1 MKSAG
6 KARNNGLYRH
16 IRTSKEII
24 RNLLNDL
31 PNNMAE
37 NVKRKKKK
45 RAVLI
50 VLMTLV
56 LAVLAVVCVY
66 ETELNKLDSNDGVD
80 NSFYDSQFK
89 NKKVMVIVPHEDDD
103 LLISGQVLP
112 PMYKNGADVRVVFAT
127 NGDKRVSAYTRQ
139 SEACNALEKLG
150 IPREKVI
157 FLGYPDGTQLYVG
170 KKAFSFSSG
179 WDHTYAGKG
188 FKDYHFDRFGTHA
201 KYTAENMVDDIE
213 SVVLEYRPDYILA
226 IDFDTHTDH
235 RGVSISFEKAMERI
249 LKKESGYTP
258 KVLKCFGYSLAWK
271 SKPDFY
277 ALNIKSTVMQDRE
290 KNNDPSYET
299 DVPQYRWNNRVRLPI
314 DKKSLSHS
322 ILRCSEY
329 KALSEH
335 LSQYAYCYSERIING
350 DSVYWN
356 RRTDSLTYNADISV
370 SSGDASLLNDFRLI
384 GVGNRTAGPNV
395 KLENC
400 VSRFDKNDA
409 QKTVT
414 VKFDSPKTVS
424 CVSLYD
430 NFGLN
435 SNILGGVITFSDG
448 SKVEVPALNAD
459 GSETRVVFEPKHN
472 ITSFTFKVTEYEG
485 VAGLDEIEA
494 FENAD
499 YDMDF
504 SLIKLKNAD
513 TDDYIYNYLITPDE
527 KSLNL
532 GVYLSNPNAGYTIKI
547 IEGDGVKLEG
557 NTLVFD
563 DDFEKCTVRAEL
575 NGDPSTYDQ
584 ITVKRLSERELKS
597 YESFEKVNKTVF
609 KIDTLR
615 LKTKNLFV
623 NGYVYEELNDFV
635 KSLEKKAGIEISE

>member
-1 MKSAG
+1 
-6 KARNNGLYRH
+6 
-16 IRTSKEII
+16 
-24 RNLLNDL
+24 
-31 PNNMAE
+31 MAE

-50 VLMTLV
+50 VLMALV

-112 PMYKNGADVRVVFAT
+112 SMYKNGADVRVVFAT

-499 YDMDF
+499 YDMGF

-615 LKTKNLFV
+615 LKMKNLFV

>member
-1 MKSAG
+1 
-6 KARNNGLYRH
+6 
-16 IRTSKEII
+16 
-24 RNLLNDL
+24 
-31 PNNMAE
+31 MAE

-50 VLMTLV
+50 VLMALV

-66 ETELNKLDSNDGVD
+66 ETELNKLDSNDGVG

-89 NKKVMVIVPHEDDD
+89 NKKVMVIVPHEDGD

-299 DVPQYRWNNRVRLPI
+299 DVPQYRWNNRIRLPI

-485 VAGLDEIEA
+485 VAGLNEIEA

-499 YDMDF
+499 YDMGF

-547 IEGDGVKLEG
+547 IEGDGIKLEG

>member
-1 MKSAG
+1 M
-6 KARNNGLYRH
+6 
-16 IRTSKEII
+16 
-24 RNLLNDL
+24 
-31 PNNMAE
+31 
-37 NVKRKKKK
+37 KRKKKK

-50 VLMTLV
+50 VLMALV

-112 PMYKNGADVRVVFAT
+112 SMYKNGADVRVVFAT

-499 YDMDF
+499 YDMGF

-532 GVYLSNPNAGYTIKI
+532 GAYASDPNAGYTIKI
-547 IEGDGVKLEG
+547 IEGDSVKLEG

-584 ITVKRLSERELKS
+584 ITVKRLSKRELKS
-597 YESFEKVNKTVF
+597 YESFEKVNKIVF

-623 NGYVYEELNDFV
+623 NGYVYEKLNDFV

>member
-1 MKSAG
+1 
-6 KARNNGLYRH
+6 
-16 IRTSKEII
+16 
-24 RNLLNDL
+24 
-31 PNNMAE
+31 MAE

-112 PMYKNGADVRVVFAT
+112 SMYKNGADVRVVFAT

-201 KYTAENMVDDIE
+201 KYTAENMVYDIE

-258 KVLKCFGYSLAWK
+258 KVLKSFGYSLAWK

-499 YDMDF
+499 YDMGF

-547 IEGDGVKLEG
+547 IEGGGVKLEG

>member
-1 MKSAG
+1 
-6 KARNNGLYRH
+6 
-16 IRTSKEII
+16 
-24 RNLLNDL
+24 
-31 PNNMAE
+31 MAE

-45 RAVLI
+45 RAALI
-50 VLMTLV
+50 VLMALV

-112 PMYKNGADVRVVFAT
+112 SMYKNGADVRVVFAT

-170 KKAFSFSSG
+170 KKAYSFSSG

-201 KYTAENMVDDIE
+201 QYTAENMVDDIE
-213 SVVLEYRPDYILA
+213 SVILEYRPDYILA

-299 DVPQYRWNNRVRLPI
+299 DVPQYRWSSRVRLPI

-370 SSGDASLLNDFRLI
+370 SSGDASLLNNFRLI

-400 VSRFDKNDA
+400 VSRFDKSDA

-499 YDMDF
+499 YDMGF

-532 GVYLSNPNAGYTIKI
+532 GVNLSNPNAGNTIKI

-615 LKTKNLFV
+615 LKVKNLFV
-623 NGYVYEELNDFV
+623 NGYVYEQLNDFV
-635 KSLEKKAGIEISE
+635 KSLEKKAGIDIK

>member
-1 MKSAG
+1 
-6 KARNNGLYRH
+6 
-16 IRTSKEII
+16 
-24 RNLLNDL
+24 
-31 PNNMAE
+31 MAE

-50 VLMTLV
+50 VLMALV

-66 ETELNKLDSNDGVD
+66 ETELNKLGSNDGVD

-299 DVPQYRWNNRVRLPI
+299 DVPQYRWNNRIRLPI

-370 SSGDASLLNDFRLI
+370 SSGGASLLNDFRLI

-499 YDMDF
+499 YDMGF

-532 GVYLSNPNAGYTIKI
+532 GAYASDPNAGYTIKI
-547 IEGDGVKLEG
+547 IEGDSVKLEG

>member
-1 MKSAG
+1 M
-6 KARNNGLYRH
+6 
-16 IRTSKEII
+16 
-24 RNLLNDL
+24 
-31 PNNMAE
+31 
-37 NVKRKKKK
+37 KRKKKK

-50 VLMTLV
+50 VLMALV

-112 PMYKNGADVRVVFAT
+112 SMYKNGADVRVVFAT

-170 KKAFSFSSG
+170 KKAYSFSSG
-179 WDHTYAGKG
+179 RDHTYAGKA

-384 GVGNRTAGPNV
+384 GVGNRTAGPHV

-499 YDMDF
+499 YDMGF

-532 GVYLSNPNAGYTIKI
+532 GAYASDPNARYTIKI
-547 IEGDGVKLEG
+547 IEGDSVKLEG

-623 NGYVYEELNDFV
+623 NGYVYEKLNDFV

>member
-1 MKSAG
+1 
-6 KARNNGLYRH
+6 
-16 IRTSKEII
+16 
-24 RNLLNDL
+24 
-31 PNNMAE
+31 MAE

-50 VLMTLV
+50 VLMALV

-89 NKKVMVIVPHEDDD
+89 NKKVMVIVHHEDDD

-112 PMYKNGADVRVVFAT
+112 SMYKNGADVRVVFAT

-314 DKKSLSHS
+314 DKKSFSHS

-499 YDMDF
+499 YDMGF

-547 IEGDGVKLEG
+547 IEGDSVKLEG

-609 KIDTLR
+609 KIDALR

>member
-1 MKSAG
+1 
-6 KARNNGLYRH
+6 
-16 IRTSKEII
+16 
-24 RNLLNDL
+24 
-31 PNNMAE
+31 MAE

-50 VLMTLV
+50 VLMALV

-299 DVPQYRWNNRVRLPI
+299 DVPQYRWNNRIRLPI

-499 YDMDF
+499 YDMGF

-547 IEGDGVKLEG
+547 IEGDSVKLEG

-597 YESFEKVNKTVF
+597 YESFEKVNKTAF

-623 NGYVYEELNDFV
+623 NGYVYEKLNDFV

>member
-1 MKSAG
+1 
-6 KARNNGLYRH
+6 
-16 IRTSKEII
+16 
-24 RNLLNDL
+24 
-31 PNNMAE
+31 MAE

-50 VLMTLV
+50 VLMALV

-103 LLISGQVLP
+103 LHLLISGQVLP
-112 PMYKNGADVRVVFAT
+112 SMYKNGADVRVVFAT

-314 DKKSLSHS
+314 DKKSFSHS

-499 YDMDF
+499 YDMGF

-547 IEGDGVKLEG
+547 IEGDSVKLEG

-609 KIDTLR
+609 KIDALR

>member
-1 MKSAG
+1 
-6 KARNNGLYRH
+6 
-16 IRTSKEII
+16 
-24 RNLLNDL
+24 
-31 PNNMAE
+31 MAE

-45 RAVLI
+45 RAMLI
-50 VLMTLV
+50 VLMALV

-127 NGDKRVSAYTRQ
+127 NGNKRVSAYTRQ

-226 IDFDTHTDH
+226 TDFDTHTDH

-277 ALNIKSTVMQDRE
+277 ALNIKSTVVQDRE

-499 YDMDF
+499 YDMGF

-584 ITVKRLSERELKS
+584 ITVKRLSEREFKS

-635 KSLEKKAGIEISE
+635 KSLEKKAGIELSE

>member
-1 MKSAG
+1 
-6 KARNNGLYRH
+6 
-16 IRTSKEII
+16 
-24 RNLLNDL
+24 
-31 PNNMAE
+31 MAE

-50 VLMTLV
+50 VLMALV

-112 PMYKNGADVRVVFAT
+112 SMYKNGADVRVVFAT

-314 DKKSLSHS
+314 DKKSFSHS
-322 ILRCSEY
+322 ILSSEY

-485 VAGLDEIEA
+485 VARLDEIEA

-499 YDMDF
+499 YDMGF

-547 IEGDGVKLEG
+547 IEGDSVKLEG

-609 KIDTLR
+609 KIDALR

>member
-1 MKSAG
+1 
-6 KARNNGLYRH
+6 
-16 IRTSKEII
+16 
-24 RNLLNDL
+24 
-31 PNNMAE
+31 MAE

-50 VLMTLV
+50 VLMALV

-89 NKKVMVIVPHEDDD
+89 NKKVMVIVPHKDDD

-112 PMYKNGADVRVVFAT
+112 SMYKNGADVRVVFAT

-494 FENAD
+494 FENAG
-499 YDMDF
+499 YDMGF

>member
-1 MKSAG
+1 
-6 KARNNGLYRH
+6 
-16 IRTSKEII
+16 
-24 RNLLNDL
+24 
-31 PNNMAE
+31 MAE

-45 RAVLI
+45 RAALI
-50 VLMTLV
+50 VLMALV

-112 PMYKNGADVRVVFAT
+112 SMYKNGADVRVVFAT
-127 NGDKRVSAYTRQ
+127 NGDKSVSAYTRQ

-170 KKAFSFSSG
+170 KKAYSFSSG

-201 KYTAENMVDDIE
+201 QYTAENMVDDIE
-213 SVVLEYRPDYILA
+213 SVILEYRPDYILA

-299 DVPQYRWNNRVRLPI
+299 DVPQYRWSSRVRLPI

-370 SSGDASLLNDFRLI
+370 SSGDASLLNNFRLI

-400 VSRFDKNDA
+400 VSRFDKSDA

-499 YDMDF
+499 YDMGF

-532 GVYLSNPNAGYTIKI
+532 GVNLSNPNAGYTIKI

-623 NGYVYEELNDFV
+623 NGYVYEKLNDFV

>member
-1 MKSAG
+1 
-6 KARNNGLYRH
+6 
-16 IRTSKEII
+16 
-24 RNLLNDL
+24 
-31 PNNMAE
+31 MAE
-37 NVKRKKKK
+37 NMKRKKKK

-50 VLMTLV
+50 VLMALV

-112 PMYKNGADVRVVFAT
+112 SMYKNGADVRVVFAT
-127 NGDKRVSAYTRQ
+127 NGDKSVSAYTRQ

-170 KKAFSFSSG
+170 KKAYSFSSG

-201 KYTAENMVDDIE
+201 QYTAENMVDDIE
-213 SVVLEYRPDYILA
+213 SVILEYRPDYILA

-299 DVPQYRWNNRVRLPI
+299 DVPQYRWSSRVRLPI

-409 QKTVT
+409 QKAVT

-499 YDMDF
+499 YDMGF

-532 GVYLSNPNAGYTIKI
+532 GAYTSDPNAGYTIKI
-547 IEGDGVKLEG
+547 IEGDSVKLEG

-575 NGDPSTYDQ
+575 NDDPSTYDQ

-597 YESFEKVNKTVF
+597 YESFEKVNKTIF

-623 NGYVYEELNDFV
+623 NGYVYEKLHDFV
-635 KSLEKKAGIEISE
+635 KSLEKKAGIDIK

>member
-1 MKSAG
+1 
-6 KARNNGLYRH
+6 
-16 IRTSKEII
+16 
-24 RNLLNDL
+24 
-31 PNNMAE
+31 MAE

-50 VLMTLV
+50 VLMALV

-139 SEACNALEKLG
+139 SKACNALEKLG

-384 GVGNRTAGPNV
+384 GVGNRTAGLHV

-499 YDMDF
+499 YDMGF

-547 IEGDGVKLEG
+547 IEGDSVKLEG

-584 ITVKRLSERELKS
+584 IIVKRLSERELKS

-615 LKTKNLFV
+615 LKMKNLFV

>member
-1 MKSAG
+1 
-6 KARNNGLYRH
+6 
-16 IRTSKEII
+16 
-24 RNLLNDL
+24 
-31 PNNMAE
+31 MAE

-50 VLMTLV
+50 VLMALV

-112 PMYKNGADVRVVFAT
+112 SMYKNGADVRVVFAT

-170 KKAFSFSSG
+170 KKAYSFSSG

-201 KYTAENMVDDIE
+201 QYTAENMVDDIE
-213 SVVLEYRPDYILA
+213 SVILEYRPDYILA

-299 DVPQYRWNNRVRLPI
+299 DVPQYRWSSRVRLPI

-400 VSRFDKNDA
+400 VSRFDKSDA

-499 YDMDF
+499 YDMGF

-532 GVYLSNPNAGYTIKI
+532 GVNLSNPNAGYTIKI

-597 YESFEKVNKTVF
+597 YESFEKVNKTAF

-615 LKTKNLFV
+615 LKVKNLFV
-623 NGYVYEELNDFV
+623 NGYVYEQLNDFV
-635 KSLEKKAGIEISE
+635 KSLEKKAGIEIK

>member
-1 MKSAG
+1 
-6 KARNNGLYRH
+6 
-16 IRTSKEII
+16 
-24 RNLLNDL
+24 
-31 PNNMAE
+31 MAE

-50 VLMTLV
+50 VLMALV

-112 PMYKNGADVRVVFAT
+112 SMYKNGADVRVVFAT

-170 KKAFSFSSG
+170 KKAYSFSSG

-201 KYTAENMVDDIE
+201 QYTAENMVDDIE
-213 SVVLEYRPDYILA
+213 SVILEYRPDYILA

-299 DVPQYRWNNRVRLPI
+299 DVPQYRWSSRVRLPI

-370 SSGDASLLNDFRLI
+370 SSGDASLLNNFRLI

-400 VSRFDKNDA
+400 VSRFDKSDA

-499 YDMDF
+499 YDMGF

-532 GVYLSNPNAGYTIKI
+532 GVNLSNPNAGYTIKI

-563 DDFEKCTVRAEL
+563 DDFEKCTVRAEP

-615 LKTKNLFV
+615 LKMKNLFV
-623 NGYVYEELNDFV
+623 NGYVYEKLNDFV
-635 KSLEKKAGIEISE
+635 KSLEKKAGIDIK

>member
-1 MKSAG
+1 
-6 KARNNGLYRH
+6 
-16 IRTSKEII
+16 
-24 RNLLNDL
+24 
-31 PNNMAE
+31 MAE

-45 RAVLI
+45 RAALI
-50 VLMTLV
+50 VLMALV

-112 PMYKNGADVRVVFAT
+112 SMYKNGADVRVVFAT

-170 KKAFSFSSG
+170 KKAYSFSSG

-201 KYTAENMVDDIE
+201 QYTAENMVDDIE
-213 SVVLEYRPDYILA
+213 SVILEYRPDYILA

-299 DVPQYRWNNRVRLPI
+299 DVPQYRWSSRVRLPI

-370 SSGDASLLNDFRLI
+370 SSGDASLLNNFRLI

-400 VSRFDKNDA
+400 VSRFDKSDA

-499 YDMDF
+499 YDMGF

-532 GVYLSNPNAGYTIKI
+532 GVNLSNPNAGYTIKI

-575 NGDPSTYDQ
+575 NGNPSTYDQ

-615 LKTKNLFV
+615 LKMKNLFV
-623 NGYVYEELNDFV
+623 NGYVYEKLHDFV

>member
-1 MKSAG
+1 
-6 KARNNGLYRH
+6 
-16 IRTSKEII
+16 
-24 RNLLNDL
+24 
-31 PNNMAE
+31 MAE

-45 RAVLI
+45 RAMLI
-50 VLMTLV
+50 VLMALV

-384 GVGNRTAGPNV
+384 GVGNRTAGLHV

>member
-1 MKSAG
+1 
-6 KARNNGLYRH
+6 
-16 IRTSKEII
+16 
-24 RNLLNDL
+24 
-31 PNNMAE
+31 MAE

-50 VLMTLV
+50 VLMALV

-299 DVPQYRWNNRVRLPI
+299 DVPQYRWNNRIRLPI

-384 GVGNRTAGPNV
+384 GVGNRTAGLHV

-409 QKTVT
+409 QKTAT

-499 YDMDF
+499 YDMGF

-547 IEGDGVKLEG
+547 IEGGGVKLEG

-615 LKTKNLFV
+615 LKMKNLFV
-623 NGYVYEELNDFV
+623 NGYVYEKLYDFV

>member
-1 MKSAG
+1 
-6 KARNNGLYRH
+6 
-16 IRTSKEII
+16 
-24 RNLLNDL
+24 
-31 PNNMAE
+31 MAE

-50 VLMTLV
+50 VLMALV

-127 NGDKRVSAYTRQ
+127 NGDKRVSAYTSQ

-299 DVPQYRWNNRVRLPI
+299 DVPQYRWNNRIRLPI

-499 YDMDF
+499 YDMGF

-547 IEGDGVKLEG
+547 IEGDSVKLEG

-615 LKTKNLFV
+615 LKMKNLFV

>member
-1 MKSAG
+1 
-6 KARNNGLYRH
+6 
-16 IRTSKEII
+16 
-24 RNLLNDL
+24 
-31 PNNMAE
+31 MAE

-50 VLMTLV
+50 VLMALV

-170 KKAFSFSSG
+170 KKAFFFSSG

-299 DVPQYRWNNRVRLPI
+299 DVPQYRWNNRIRLPI

-384 GVGNRTAGPNV
+384 GVGNRTAGLHV

-499 YDMDF
+499 YDMGF

-532 GVYLSNPNAGYTIKI
+532 GAYASDPNAGYTIKI
-547 IEGDGVKLEG
+547 IEGDSVKLEG

-615 LKTKNLFV
+615 LKMKNLFV

>member
-1 MKSAG
+1 
-6 KARNNGLYRH
+6 
-16 IRTSKEII
+16 
-24 RNLLNDL
+24 
-31 PNNMAE
+31 MAE

-50 VLMTLV
+50 VLMALV
-56 LAVLAVVCVY
+56 LAVLAAVCVY

-314 DKKSLSHS
+314 DKKSLSHP

-384 GVGNRTAGPNV
+384 GVGNRTAGLHV

-499 YDMDF
+499 YDMGF

-547 IEGDGVKLEG
+547 IEGNGVKLEG

-623 NGYVYEELNDFV
+623 SGYVYEELNDFV
-635 KSLEKKAGIEISE
+635 KSLEKKVGIEISE

>member
-1 MKSAG
+1 
-6 KARNNGLYRH
+6 
-16 IRTSKEII
+16 
-24 RNLLNDL
+24 
-31 PNNMAE
+31 MAE

-45 RAVLI
+45 RAALI
-50 VLMTLV
+50 VLMALV

-112 PMYKNGADVRVVFAT
+112 SMYKNGADVRVVFAT

-170 KKAFSFSSG
+170 KKAYSFSSG

-201 KYTAENMVDDIE
+201 QYTAENMVDDIE
-213 SVVLEYRPDYILA
+213 SVILEYRPDYILA

-299 DVPQYRWNNRVRLPI
+299 DVPQYRWSSRVRLPI

-370 SSGDASLLNDFRLI
+370 SSGDASLLNNFRLI

-400 VSRFDKNDA
+400 VSRFDKSDA

-494 FENAD
+494 FEKSD
-499 YDMDF
+499 YDMGF

-532 GVYLSNPNAGYTIKI
+532 GIYLSNPNAGYTIKI

-615 LKTKNLFV
+615 LKMKNLFV
-623 NGYVYEELNDFV
+623 NGYVYEKLNDFV

>member
-1 MKSAG
+1 
-6 KARNNGLYRH
+6 
-16 IRTSKEII
+16 
-24 RNLLNDL
+24 
-31 PNNMAE
+31 MAE

-50 VLMTLV
+50 VLMALV

-188 FKDYHFDRFGTHA
+188 FKDYHFVRFGTHA
-201 KYTAENMVDDIE
+201 QYTAENMVDDIE

-258 KVLKCFGYSLAWK
+258 KVLKSFGYSLAWK

-299 DVPQYRWNNRVRLPI
+299 DVPQYRWNNRIRLPI

-350 DSVYWN
+350 YSVYWN

-384 GVGNRTAGPNV
+384 GVGNRTAGLHV

-499 YDMDF
+499 YDMGF

-547 IEGDGVKLEG
+547 IEGDSVKLEG

-584 ITVKRLSERELKS
+584 IIVKRLSERELKS

-615 LKTKNLFV
+615 LKMKNLFV

>member
-1 MKSAG
+1 
-6 KARNNGLYRH
+6 
-16 IRTSKEII
+16 
-24 RNLLNDL
+24 
-31 PNNMAE
+31 MAE

-50 VLMTLV
+50 VLMALV

-258 KVLKCFGYSLAWK
+258 KVFKCFGYSLAWK

-299 DVPQYRWNNRVRLPI
+299 DVPQYRWNNRIRLPI

-356 RRTDSLTYNADISV
+356 RRTDSLTCNADISV

-400 VSRFDKNDA
+400 VSRFNKNDA

-499 YDMDF
+499 YDMGF

-547 IEGDGVKLEG
+547 IEGDSVKLEG

-615 LKTKNLFV
+615 LKMKNLFV

>member
-1 MKSAG
+1 
-6 KARNNGLYRH
+6 
-16 IRTSKEII
+16 
-24 RNLLNDL
+24 
-31 PNNMAE
+31 MAE

-50 VLMTLV
+50 VLMALV

-299 DVPQYRWNNRVRLPI
+299 DVPQYRWNNRIRLPI

-384 GVGNRTAGPNV
+384 GVGNRTAGLHV

-499 YDMDF
+499 YDMGF

-513 TDDYIYNYLITPDE
+513 TDDYIYNYLLTPDE

-547 IEGDGVKLEG
+547 IEGGGVKLEG

-615 LKTKNLFV
+615 LKMKNLFV

>member
-1 MKSAG
+1 
-6 KARNNGLYRH
+6 
-16 IRTSKEII
+16 
-24 RNLLNDL
+24 
-31 PNNMAE
+31 MAE

-50 VLMTLV
+50 VLMALV

-299 DVPQYRWNNRVRLPI
+299 DVPQYRWNNRIRLPI

-384 GVGNRTAGPNV
+384 GVGNRTAGLHV

-499 YDMDF
+499 YDMGF

-547 IEGDGVKLEG
+547 IEGDGIKLEG

-584 ITVKRLSERELKS
+584 ITVKRLSERELGRL

-615 LKTKNLFV
+615 LKMKNLFV

>member
-1 MKSAG
+1 
-6 KARNNGLYRH
+6 
-16 IRTSKEII
+16 
-24 RNLLNDL
+24 
-31 PNNMAE
+31 MAE

-50 VLMTLV
+50 VLMALV

-170 KKAFSFSSG
+170 KKTFSFSSG

-258 KVLKCFGYSLAWK
+258 KVLKSFGYSLAWK

-384 GVGNRTAGPNV
+384 GVGNRTAGLHV

-499 YDMDF
+499 YDMGF

-527 KSLNL
+527 KSLNF

-547 IEGDGVKLEG
+547 IEGNSVKLEG

-615 LKTKNLFV
+615 LKMKNLFV
-623 NGYVYEELNDFV
+623 NGYVYEKLNDFV

>member
-1 MKSAG
+1 
-6 KARNNGLYRH
+6 
-16 IRTSKEII
+16 
-24 RNLLNDL
+24 
-31 PNNMAE
+31 MAE

-50 VLMTLV
+50 VLMALV

-112 PMYKNGADVRVVFAT
+112 SMYKNGADVRVVFAT

-170 KKAFSFSSG
+170 KKAYSFSSG

-201 KYTAENMVDDIE
+201 QYTAENMVDDIE
-213 SVVLEYRPDYILA
+213 SVILEYRPDYILA

-249 LKKESGYTP
+249 LKKESGYAP

-299 DVPQYRWNNRVRLPI
+299 DVPQYRWSSRVRLPI

-370 SSGDASLLNDFRLI
+370 SSGDASLLNNFRLI

-400 VSRFDKNDA
+400 VSRFDKSDA

-499 YDMDF
+499 YDMGF

-532 GVYLSNPNAGYTIKI
+532 GVNLSNPNAGYTIKI

-615 LKTKNLFV
+615 LKMKNLFV
-623 NGYVYEELNDFV
+623 NGYVYEKLNDFV

>member
-1 MKSAG
+1 
-6 KARNNGLYRH
+6 
-16 IRTSKEII
+16 
-24 RNLLNDL
+24 
-31 PNNMAE
+31 MAE

-50 VLMTLV
+50 VLMALV

-157 FLGYPDGTQLYVG
+157 FLGYPDGTQPYVG
-170 KKAFSFSSG
+170 KKAYSFSSG

-435 SNILGGVITFSDG
+435 SNILGGVIAFSDG

-499 YDMDF
+499 YDMGF

-532 GVYLSNPNAGYTIKI
+532 DVYLSNPNAGYTIKT
-547 IEGDGVKLEG
+547 IEGDSVKLEG

-615 LKTKNLFV
+615 LKMKNLFV

>member
-1 MKSAG
+1 
-6 KARNNGLYRH
+6 
-16 IRTSKEII
+16 
-24 RNLLNDL
+24 
-31 PNNMAE
+31 MA
-37 NVKRKKKK
+37 
-45 RAVLI
+45 
-50 VLMTLV
+50 LV

-112 PMYKNGADVRVVFAT
+112 SMYKNGADVRVVFAT

-314 DKKSLSHS
+314 DKKSFSHS

-499 YDMDF
+499 YDMGF

-547 IEGDGVKLEG
+547 IEGDSVKLEG

-609 KIDTLR
+609 KIDALR

>member
-1 MKSAG
+1 
-6 KARNNGLYRH
+6 
-16 IRTSKEII
+16 
-24 RNLLNDL
+24 
-31 PNNMAE
+31 MAE

-258 KVLKCFGYSLAWK
+258 KVLKSFGYSLAWK

-299 DVPQYRWNNRVRLPI
+299 DVPQYRWNNRIRLPI

-384 GVGNRTAGPNV
+384 GVGNRTAGLHV

-400 VSRFDKNDA
+400 VSRFDKNDV

-499 YDMDF
+499 YDMGF

-513 TDDYIYNYLITPDE
+513 TDDYIYNYLLTPDE

-547 IEGDGVKLEG
+547 IEGGGVKLEG

-615 LKTKNLFV
+615 LKMKNLFV

>member
-1 MKSAG
+1 
-6 KARNNGLYRH
+6 
-16 IRTSKEII
+16 
-24 RNLLNDL
+24 
-31 PNNMAE
+31 MAE

-50 VLMTLV
+50 VLMALV

-499 YDMDF
+499 YDMGF

-532 GVYLSNPNAGYTIKI
+532 GVYLSNPNAGYKIKI

>member
-1 MKSAG
+1 
-6 KARNNGLYRH
+6 
-16 IRTSKEII
+16 
-24 RNLLNDL
+24 
-31 PNNMAE
+31 MAE

-50 VLMTLV
+50 VFMALV

-89 NKKVMVIVPHEDDD
+89 NKKIMVIVPHEDDD

-170 KKAFSFSSG
+170 KKAYSFSSG
-179 WDHTYAGKG
+179 RDHTYAGKG

-299 DVPQYRWNNRVRLPI
+299 DVPQYRWNNRIRLPI

-499 YDMDF
+499 YDMGF
-504 SLIKLKNAD
+504 SL
-513 TDDYIYNYLITPDE
+513 
-527 KSLNL
+527 
-532 GVYLSNPNAGYTIKI
+532 
-547 IEGDGVKLEG
+547 
-557 NTLVFD
+557 
-563 DDFEKCTVRAEL
+563 
-575 NGDPSTYDQ
+575 
-584 ITVKRLSERELKS
+584 
-597 YESFEKVNKTVF
+597 
-609 KIDTLR
+609 
-615 LKTKNLFV
+615 
-623 NGYVYEELNDFV
+623 
-635 KSLEKKAGIEISE
+635 

>member
-1 MKSAG
+1 
-6 KARNNGLYRH
+6 
-16 IRTSKEII
+16 
-24 RNLLNDL
+24 
-31 PNNMAE
+31 MAE

-50 VLMTLV
+50 VLMALV

-448 SKVEVPALNAD
+448 SKVEVPTLNAD

-485 VAGLDEIEA
+485 VAGLDEIEV

-499 YDMDF
+499 YDMGF

-513 TDDYIYNYLITPDE
+513 TDDYMYNYLITPDE

-547 IEGDGVKLEG
+547 IEGDSVKLEG

-584 ITVKRLSERELKS
+584 IIVKRLSERELKS

-615 LKTKNLFV
+615 LKMKNLFV

>member
-1 MKSAG
+1 
-6 KARNNGLYRH
+6 
-16 IRTSKEII
+16 
-24 RNLLNDL
+24 
-31 PNNMAE
+31 MAE

-45 RAVLI
+45 RAMLI
-50 VLMTLV
+50 VLMALV

-170 KKAFSFSSG
+170 EKAFSFSSG

-499 YDMDF
+499 YDMGF

-532 GVYLSNPNAGYTIKI
+532 GVYLSDPNAGYTIKI

-563 DDFEKCTVRAEL
+563 DDFKKCTVRAEL

-623 NGYVYEELNDFV
+623 NGYVYEKLNDFV